1 MKSWKTVALIILK
14 LFQGSVIKPFRTLE
28 HSHWEFEENL
38 SKTGAK
44 FKFKVEVETEGYR
57 YLEDRGAPW

>member
-1 MKSWKTVALIILK
+1 MEYCLLK
-14 LFQGSVIKPFRTLE
+14 LFQGSVKKPFRTFE
-28 HSHWEFEENL
+28 DSHWKFEENL

-44 FKFKVEVETEGYR
+44 FKFKENVEVEVHR